1 MNTLFE
7 KIAKEPLEI
16 RKLIFMHLPPAFF
29 ASLCFSGTIPE
40 ICSDDQYLKEYK
52 KKWEEED
59 NEFDPVIKSVAKD
72 WEYLYFF
79 NLLFSLED
87 SCDNL
92 IHEMYDDLDFL
103 KKIVK
108 YVNVNFGMSEDNMF
122 YIAERIID
130 NSDYDKIEVLKLYV
144 KYLNIDHLKELE
156 MFEEADEDMDKFVN
170 VVKEEITNRK

>member
-1 MNTLFE
+1 MKTLFAT
-7 KIAKEPLEI
+7 IAKEPLEI

-29 ASLCFSGTIPE
+29 ASLCFSGIIPE
-40 ICSDDQYLKEYK
+40 VCFDVQYVKKYK
-52 KKWEEED
+52 KKWEDED
-59 NEFDPVIKSVAKD
+59 DEFDPVIKNLD
-72 WEYLYFF
+72 DNWEYLYFF
-79 NLLFSLED
+79 NLLFSFED

-108 YVNVNFGMSEDNMF
+108 YVNINFGMSEDNMS

-130 NSDYDKIEVLKLYV
+130 NSDYDKIDVLKLYV

-156 MFEEADEDMDKFVN
+156 MFEEAEEDMDKFVN
-170 VVKEEITNRK
+170 VVKEEIVNRK